1 MKGILRQKSS
11 RLVWQY
17 DDELMWVE
25 AWGEDSI
32 RVRVTREA
40 QMPQRDW
47 ALLEQSVP
55 ARITVG
61 EEEACVQCGRLKAVI
76 SRVGALR
83 FEKEDG
89 TVVLAEHWQ
98 DRQDAAKRC
107 ALLIPARELKG
118 DGRGKWRATVRFQ
131 SHDGEKIF
139 GMGQYQM
146 PYFDLKGCE
155 LELAQRNSQVSIPF
169 YQSSLGYGL
178 LWHNPGIGTASFAVN
193 QTRFTAECTDVIDYW
208 VTIGD
213 TPDQINSHYMQ
224 AIGHPSAFP
233 TWALGL
239 WQSKLRYRTQEQL
252 LSVAREYHR
261 RGIPLSV
268 IVCDFFH
275 WPLQGDWCF
284 DPADWPDPQA
294 MVDELHSMGI
304 ELMVS
309 IWTTVDP
316 RSDSYAEMKE
326 KGYLVRSLSGVRTQ
340 NITLGANV
348 FYDATNPGARKYLFD
363 KVRKNYLRY
372 GIKLFWLDVAEPEYG
387 VYDFENYRYTL
398 GSCLEVGN
406 LYPRCYG
413 QGFYEGLVQSGVDSP
428 ITLARSAWV
437 GSARYGT
444 VLWSGDIHSRF
455 DVLRMQFA
463 AGLNVSLT
471 GMPWWTTDIGGFFG
485 GDPESP
491 AFRELLIR
499 WFQYGTFCPVF
510 RLHGWRLPTGED
522 TEKID
527 TGLFD
532 FNTCGGNE
540 IWSFGEEAYGILKKL
555 VLLRERMKPYLRA
568 LFDQATDLGRPVMR
582 PLFYDFPRDERCW
595 TAQHEMMLG
604 PDMLVAPVLY
614 EGMRKREVW
623 LPDGVEWLS
632 LTDGTVFPGGQSL
645 SVESPLDT
653 IPVFLR
659 RGSACAVLL
668 QKE

>member
-1 MKGILRQKSS
+1 MKGILKQEPS
-11 RLVWQY
+11 RLIWQY
-17 DDELMWVE
+17 DDEIMWIE
-25 AWGEDSI
+25 GWGEDSI
-32 RVRVTREA
+32 RVRVTHEA
-40 QMPQRDW
+40 QMPRRDW
-47 ALLEQSVP
+47 ALLEQSYP
-55 ARITVG
+55 ACVSVQ
-61 EEEACVQCGRLKAVI
+61 EEEASVQCGRLKAVI
-76 SRVGALR
+76 NRTGALR
-83 FEKEDG
+83 FEKDDG
-89 TVVLAEHWQ
+89 TVLLAEHWQ
-98 DRQDAAKRC
+98 DRQDAGKRC
-107 ALLIPARELKG
+107 ALLLPAREFKG
-118 DGRGKWRATVRFQ
+118 NACGKWRATIRFE
-131 SHDGEKIF
+131 SHEGEKIF

-146 PYFDLKGCE
+146 PYFNLKGCE

-178 LWHNPGIGTASFAVN
+178 LWHNPAIGTASFATN
-193 QTRFTAECTDVIDYW
+193 HTRFTAECTDVIDYW
-208 VTIGD
+208 VTTGD

-224 AIGHPSAFP
+224 AIGRPSAFP
-233 TWALGL
+233 TWGLGL

-316 RSDSYAEMKE
+316 RSDAYAEMKE
-326 KGYLVRSLSGVRTQ
+326 RGYLVRTLSGVRTQ

-348 FYDATNPGARKYLFD
+348 FYDATNPDARKYLFD

-398 GSCLEVGN
+398 GPCLEVGN

-413 QGFYEGLVQSGVDSP
+413 QGFYEGLAQNGVEAP

-437 GSARYGT
+437 GSARYGMI
-444 VLWSGDIHSRF
+444 LWSGDIHSRF

-463 AGLNVSLT
+463 AGLNLSLT

-485 GDPESP
+485 GDPQSS

-532 FNTCGGNE
+532 FNTCGDNE
-540 IWSFGEEAYGILKKL
+540 IWSFGEEAYAILKNL
-555 VLLRERMKPYLRA
+555 VLLRERMKPYLRT
-568 LFDQATDLGRPVMR
+568 LFDEATDLGRPVMR

-604 PDMLVAPVLY
+604 PDILVAPVLY

-623 LPDGVEWLS
+623 LPDGAEWLA
-632 LTDGTVFPGGQSL
+632 LADGTVFTGGQTV
-645 SVESPLDT
+645 SVEAPLDV

-659 RGSACAVLL
+659 RGSACADLL
-668 QKE
+668 LKE